1 MNDLLASVMTDI
13 TPIINT
19 LIFTILSGIAT
30 WLGIKMKGVMES
42 WEKSQ
47 KLKEIK
53 EGLEINKEIVKTS
66 VDYAEKIGA
75 HLAGTEK
82 FKLAKDKAYEI
93 MGEWGIQISD
103 AEVKAL
109 IEQVVLGYEGKEKV
123 EEIELKIEEK
133 EEEKGEI

>member
-53 EGLEINKEIVKTS
+53 EGLEINKEIIKTS

-109 IEQVVLGYEGKEKV
+109 IEQMVLGYEGKEKV
-123 EEIELKIEEK
+123 EEIELKIEEV
-133 EEEKGEI
+133 EEKKGEI